1 MRRPL
6 PMRRRPIRPQRVPV
20 FIGCEGQSEVAYAA
34 WLRNQ
39 VRDRDLAY
47 HLELA
52 DLGRGA
58 GDPLARV
65 EMAIER
71 VERWERNREQ
81 FAGRFIFLDTDQL
94 AISRARAQ
102 DARTRAEESGF
113 VIIWQE
119 PTHEAFLLRHL
130 EGHLTKRPAT
140 KRLADQ
146 ALVKVWADYQKP
158 RTPEQ
163 LEQRLQLEGAYRV
176 SGTLPELDNLLRAIG
191 LAPDGPP
198 KARE

>member
-1 MRRPL
+1 MRRQ
-6 PMRRRPIRPQRVPV
+6 PIRPQRVPI

-39 VRDRDLAY
+39 VRDRNLAY

-52 DLGRGA
+52 DLGQGA
-58 GDPLARV
+58 GDPLARI

-71 VERWERNREQ
+71 VDRLGRNREP
-81 FAGRFIFLDTDQL
+81 FVARFVFLDTDQL
-94 AISRARAQ
+94 AISADRARQARSRAQ
-102 DARTRAEESGF
+102 ESGF
-113 VIIWQE
+113 SIIWQD

-146 ALVKVWADYQKP
+146 ALARVWADYQKP

-163 LEQRLQLEGAYRV
+163 LDERLQLEGAYRV
-176 SGTLPELDNLLRAIG
+176 SGTLPELANLLQAIG
-191 LAPDGPP
+191 LTPEEIPQEP
-198 KARE
+198 E